1 LLCIVG
7 NCSSTTFEFF
17 FNFQGEKVADTKT
30 RLHQLM
36 VQTPQ
41 TSDKSLLVQTVA
53 LFEALLAK
61 IHQLQD
67 DNESMKKVIENHD
80 ELNQLTKDRDQVVLE
95 LESTRN
101 LLSQANQVR
110 SKNPDTKLGSVAG
123 VM

>member
-1 LLCIVG
+1 
-7 NCSSTTFEFF
+7 
-17 FNFQGEKVADTKT
+17 
-30 RLHQLM
+30 M